1 MRNRRSWL
9 HPNCPSAAGS
19 EARWPPSCA
28 ALGEAHFL
36 GVGIGTSQNTLPVG
50 VDLIRRTPPIVLS
63 GAFSAFSASVRNGW
77 PRRWVR
83 RRRWVDEGA
92 DEVANGAGEGGWGGL
107 GRGPLRDLD
116 PAFDHE
122 LVG

>member
-1 MRNRRSWL
+1 MRTRFVVFQLRPRSIFL
-9 HPNCPSAAGS
+9 LILPCVGS
-19 EARWPPSCA
+19 
-28 ALGEAHFL
+28 L
-36 GVGIGTSQNTLPVG
+36 
-50 VDLIRRTPPIVLS
+50 RTPIGNLIPQGRGWMARGEWFILPISRRGVVWESVL
-63 GAFSAFSASVRNGW
+63 ALALF
-77 PRRWVR
+77 R

-116 PAFDHE
+116 PAFDHV